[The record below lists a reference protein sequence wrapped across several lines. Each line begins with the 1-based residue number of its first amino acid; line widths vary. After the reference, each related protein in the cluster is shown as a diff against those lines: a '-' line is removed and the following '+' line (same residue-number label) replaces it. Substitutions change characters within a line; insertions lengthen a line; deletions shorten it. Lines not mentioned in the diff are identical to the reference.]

1 MGINRIIFLGEL
13 WKLDIE
19 IMIYDKAHKVIQG
32 LSKSIFYRYQTGLEE
47 LMKGSGG
54 FLNFR
59 LCFVVLQMS

>member
-1 MGINRIIFLGEL
+1 
-13 WKLDIE
+13 
-19 IMIYDKAHKVIQG
+19 MIYDKAHKVIQG
-32 LSKSIFYRYQTGLEE
+32 LSKSIFYRCQTGLEE